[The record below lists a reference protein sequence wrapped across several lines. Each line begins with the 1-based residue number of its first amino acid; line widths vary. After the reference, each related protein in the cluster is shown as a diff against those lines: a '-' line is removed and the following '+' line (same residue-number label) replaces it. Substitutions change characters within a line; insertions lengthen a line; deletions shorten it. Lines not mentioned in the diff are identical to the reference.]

1 MGGYSGATEGHD
13 RYLMDRATFLGGLA
27 LLLWATLALLSRAA
41 ASLPPFQLAAMT
53 FAVSGGLGLAWLW
66 ARRGPG
72 ASHGAPW
79 GAPRVPPLAW
89 LHGVGGLF
97 GYHALFF
104 AAMARA
110 PAAEANLLNYSWPL
124 LMVLLSAPLLH
135 LRLTARHLLGVITG
149 LSGSLLLLAQ
159 GTNFTRGALTG
170 YICAFGAALTWALYS
185 LLARRMRG
193 VPTEAVAGF
202 CAASAILALAAHIA
216 FETTVTPDR
225 QALAAVLALG
235 VGPVGAAFFL
245 WDIAMKRGDPRLL
258 GALAYATPV
267 ASTIILGF
275 AGFAPLSLSTAA
287 ATLLVAAGGWIATG
301 ASR

>member
-1 MGGYSGATEGHD
+1 
-13 RYLMDRATFLGGLA
+13 MDRATCLGGLA
-27 LLLWATLALLSRAA
+27 LLLWALLALLSRAA

-66 ARRGPG
+66 ATRDL
-72 ASHGAPW
+72 AAL
-79 GAPRVPPLAW
+79 RVPPLAW

-124 LMVLLSAPLLH
+124 LIVLLSAPLLH
-135 LRLTARHLLGVITG
+135 LRLTVRHLLGVVTG
-149 LSGSLLLLAQ
+149 LSGSLLLLAH
-159 GTNFTRGALTG
+159 GTNFTRGALLG
-170 YICAFGAALTWALYS
+170 YLCALGAALTWALYS

-193 VPTEAVAGF
+193 VPTQAVVGF
-202 CAASAILALAAHIA
+202 CAVSAILAFGAHA
-216 FETTVTPDR
+216 LFETTVIPDR
-225 QALAAVLALG
+225 QALLAVLALG
-235 VGPVGAAFFL
+235 LGPVGAAFFL
-245 WDIAMKRGDPRLL
+245 WDIGMKRGDPRLL

-267 ASTIILGF
+267 ASTIILGL
-275 AGFAPLSLSTAA
+275 AGFAPLTQATAA

-301 ASR
+301 ATR